1 MLWLLAAVL
10 LDFGFIQLFKLGQR
24 RGYAAPVV
32 ISVNYLTIGVVL
44 GLYLLVRGSWSVPP
58 AALATGI
65 ASGAVFLASM
75 LVFNH
80 ALRLLP
86 VGPVLTTYRLSLLV
100 PLALGVWLWQEPLSL
115 RQLGGL
121 GLAAIA
127 LGLMSAGPGAN
138 PALPARR
145 IFGLLAAVFLLQGLS
160 TTVIRS
166 VHYQGLD
173 AYVLH
178 YIILAGLTAG
188 TLGFAFIGLRG
199 LVLAAPA
206 VRLGLA
212 LGLYNACAF
221 PLVMTALEHWPGTI
235 YFPVTGCGALI
246 LDNLCAHYFWREKLT
261 PLAIAGAVLA
271 ALALVLIIN

>member
-1 MLWLLAAVL
+1 MLWLLAAIL

-32 ISVNYLTIGVVL
+32 ISVNYLTVGIVI
-44 GLYLLVRGSWSVPP
+44 GLYLLILGSWSAPP

-65 ASGAVFLASM
+65 GSGVVFLASM
-75 LVFNH
+75 LVLNH

-100 PLALGVWLWQEPLSL
+100 PLALGVWLWHEPLSP

-127 LGLMSAGPGAN
+127 LALMSAGPGATS
-138 PALPARR
+138 ALPARK
-145 IFGLLAAVFLLQGLS
+145 ILGLLAAIFLLQGLS
-160 TTVIRS
+160 TTAIRS

-173 AYVLH
+173 AYVLP
-178 YIILAGLTAG
+178 YIVLAGLTAG
-188 TLGFAFIGLRG
+188 ALGFAFIRLRG
-199 LVLAAPA
+199 IVLTAPA
-206 VRLGLA
+206 VRLGLG
-212 LGLYNACAF
+212 LGLYNALAL
-221 PLVMTALEHWPGTI
+221 PIVMTALEHWPGTI